1 MLDVITSHQIEVVII
16 VDLQLLGTLVLVTH
30 HFHIVLELGVDVV
43 PRVWHRHLV
52 GIIIE
57 NELLRGA
64 MLLRIICLS
73 TAAMSIRVQKMA

>member
-16 VDLQLLGTLVLVTH
+16 VDLQLIGTLMLVTH
-30 HFHIVLELGVDVV
+30 HLHIVLELGVDVV
-43 PRVWHRHLV
+43 PRVRHRHLA

-57 NELLRGA
+57 NELLSRT

-73 TAAMSIRVQKMA
+73 TTAMSIRVQKLA